1 MVVQDNGHDI
11 AINMDMVPANEDE
24 IADQDEDD
32 ESLEEADTSMCHQC
46 HPEIKQEKK
55 TDIRER

>member
-32 ESLEEADTSMCHQC
+32 ESLGVLTLNPRDY
-46 HPEIKQEKK
+46 PESYSKISAA
-55 TDIRER
+55 